1 MDRELD
7 LSRETNSCFRNK
19 KDRTERSHR
28 SSNRPTNTT
37 RSRVEVLLTKPK
49 PGQTGKRTVP
59 SGIPGHPPLAI
70 QLFRPLEFRATRKP
84 LLLLLLL
91 LLRFDGLFL
100 FRFADRQFAAS
111 LFQLPP
117 RFTRFEPLR
126 FVHPRR
132 F

>member
-1 MDRELD
+1 MRM
-7 LSRETNSCFRNK
+7 K
-19 KDRTERSHR
+19 KDRPERSHR

-37 RSRVEVLLTKPK
+37 RSRVEVLLAQPK

-59 SGIPGHPPLAI
+59 SGIPGHPPKKAI

-84 LLLLLLL
+84 LLLLRL
-91 LLRFDGLFL
+91 DGLFL

>member
-1 MDRELD
+1 M
-7 LSRETNSCFRNK
+7 TPMK
-19 KDRTERSHR
+19 KDRKELSHR

-37 RSRVEVLLTKPK
+37 RSQVEVLLVKPQLA
-49 PGQTGKRTVP
+49 QTGKRTVP

-84 LLLLLLL
+84 LL

-126 FVHPRR
+126 FVHLPRL
-132 F
+132 